1 MSAKLHA
8 GLLIIWT
15 IALVRF
21 ASAQAELPEKAVTG
35 PKPDAAAVQK
45 AIGEL
50 GHEDYATREAA
61 SKLLWLAG
69 LNAEASL
76 RTASASN
83 DPEVKMRARLILEK
97 FELGLT
103 PDMPPE
109 FEALLVNFRLSE
121 VEQKRTTLMAL
132 IDDKKVKLA
141 LQLAR
146 SERDSVIRD
155 SLVSSASR
163 HAQRFVPEMLVRE
176 ELNEAEAILEAVDI
190 AADSTL
196 ERLTA
201 MLLVSG
207 RLPERL
213 RAAEEK
219 LKLSTSPALAKRV
232 MYYRRANGDLAGAAA
247 LAREN
252 QLPYYQRAILL
263 EKGDWAGAAAAQD
276 ALFKGQK
283 PAAEAEAFSA
293 ALHFFAGNQGLA
305 DAKLRDLRTFAADQ
319 VSSYWDAAEAHLA
332 CEQPEEATKL
342 LAGSVPAAASYFHF
356 LRMNYAESQKLGG
369 ITKETKFDQAW
380 YDALVDGGLVA
391 TQSRMPRQQFA
402 RDLARQLHF
411 LGERDRAKEI
421 AAVLRKTADADKSG
435 QHWPML
441 INTSVLLNDRPQA
454 LLDLE
459 QALGRSGVSA
469 PTVFS
474 LLYSK
479 DFMLADALY
488 NKLLTDVTPKR
499 EALQLLEQLF
509 GPTGYSNEE
518 REALV
523 LKVAAIVEPWQG
535 IADYRL
541 HIRAGEIFVKLGDRD
556 QARRWLERAAG
567 STTDATIRLGDLARE
582 DDDWKTAEKWYRA
595 AFEKLPALP
604 LPRYL
609 LGETLI
615 AAGQREEGEKEQ
627 RRATLAT
634 IAPVTRYALA
644 FQLKERGL
652 NAAAAEQALI
662 LLRTSNPTVQ
672 HPTLA
677 AGHLRANV
685 TSEEFPALAAD
696 AWQRWLL
703 SMLSGVNN
711 YSLFDHY
718 LADPELIHRS
728 RATALLAADKP
739 DAAITELRR
748 VLILMPGNVR
758 MIEEFF
764 PLLEKVERR
773 KVASELLAEVTER
786 YEQTIRDYPQT
797 SHHRRE
803 LALMLARC
811 GWRMDDALKLAIEA
825 VKLEENT
832 ALNHDA
838 LAEVSFLR
846 GEQAAAI
853 KSGQRA
859 LELEKQNAEFQARLK
874 RWQNDTKR
882 KPDA

>member
-1 MSAKLHA
+1 MAAKLHA
-8 GLLIIWT
+8 GLLLWLAT
-15 IALVRF
+15 VALVRF
-21 ASAQAELPEKAVTG
+21 ASAQAELPEKGVAG
-35 PKPDAAAVQK
+35 PKPDAAAIQK

-50 GHEDYATREAA
+50 GHDDYATREAA
-61 SKLLWLAG
+61 SKQLWLAG
-69 LNAEASL
+69 LNAEPSL
-76 RTASASN
+76 RKAAMSS

-109 FEALLVNFRLSE
+109 FEALLVNFRLSD
-121 VEQKRTTLMAL
+121 VNQKRTTLMAL
-132 IDDKKVKLA
+132 IDDKKIKLA

-146 SERDSVIRD
+146 SERDNVIRD
-155 SLVSSASR
+155 SLISSASR
-163 HAQRFVPEMLVRE
+163 HAQRFVPEMLIRE
-176 ELNEAEAILEAVDI
+176 ELNEAEAILEAVEI
-190 AADSTL
+190 TADSTL

-207 RLPERL
+207 RLPDRL
-213 RAAEEK
+213 RAAEEQ

-232 MYYRRANGDLAGAAA
+232 MYYRRANGDLAGAAE
-247 LAREN
+247 LAGQNE
-252 QLPYYQRAILL
+252 LPYYQRAILL
-263 EKGDWAGAAAAQD
+263 EKGDWGGAAAVQD

-283 PAAEAEAFSA
+283 PAAETQAFSA

-305 DAKLRDLRTFAADQ
+305 DTKLQDLRAFAADQ
-319 VSSYWDAAEAHLA
+319 VSTYWDAAEAHLA
-332 CEQPEEATKL
+332 CEQPDQATKL
-342 LAGSVPAAASYFHF
+342 LAASVPAAASYFHF
-356 LRMNYAESQKLGG
+356 LRMNYAESQELGG
-369 ITKETKFDQAW
+369 ITKETKFDKAW
-380 YDALVDGGLVA
+380 YDALVDGGLFA
-391 TQSRMPRQQFA
+391 TQSRMPRHQFA

-421 AAVLRKTADADKSG
+421 AAVLRAAAEADKSG
-435 QHWPML
+435 QHWAML
-441 INTSVLLNDRPQA
+441 VNTDVLLNDRQQA

-459 QALGRSGVSA
+459 QALGRPGVSS
-469 PTVFS
+469 PS
-474 LLYSK
+474 LFVILYSK

-488 NKLLTDVTPKR
+488 HKLASDATKKR
-499 EALQLLEQLF
+499 EALQLVEQLF
-509 GPTGYSNEE
+509 GPAGYSDEE
-518 REALV
+518 RAALV
-523 LKVAAIVEPWQG
+523 VKVATIVEPWHD

-541 HIRAGEIFVKLGDRD
+541 HIRAGEIFVKLGDRP
-556 QARRWLERAAG
+556 QACRWLERAST
-567 STTDATIRLGDLARE
+567 STTEACIRLGDLARE
-582 DDDWKTAEKWYRA
+582 DKDWKTAEKWYRQ
-595 AFEKLPALP
+595 AFERLPALP

-609 LGETLI
+609 LGEVLI
-615 AAGQREEGEKEQ
+615 AAGQREEGELEQ

-652 NAAAAEQALI
+652 ETAAAEQALI

-685 TSEEFPALAAD
+685 IGREFPAQAAD

-711 YSLFDHY
+711 YTLFDHY

-728 RATALLAADKP
+728 RAKALLAEGKP

-758 MIEEFF
+758 MIEEFT
-764 PLLEKVERR
+764 PLLEKADRATIAEALLNE
-773 KVASELLAEVTER
+773 VASR
-786 YEQTIRDYPQT
+786 YEQTIRDFPNT

-811 GWRMDDALKLAIEA
+811 GRRMDDALKLADEA
-825 VKLEENT
+825 VKLEEHT

-838 LAEVSFLR
+838 LAEVHFLR
-846 GEQAAAI
+846 SDQAAAI
-853 KSGQRA
+853 KSGERA
-859 LELEKQNAEFQARLK
+859 LSLEKQNEEFQERLK
-874 RWQNDTKR
+874 RWKKEPPR
-882 KPDA
+882 

>member
-1 MSAKLHA
+1 MSAKTFA
-8 GLLIIWT
+8 GLFFLGTVALI
-15 IALVRF
+15 RF
-21 ASAQAELPEKAVTG
+21 ASAQAELPERAVTG

-50 GHEDYATREAA
+50 GHEDYTIREAA

-69 LNAEASL
+69 LDADAALRKASG
-76 RTASASN
+76 SN

-109 FEALLVNFRLSE
+109 FESLLVNFRLSE

-146 SERDSVIRD
+146 TERDSVIRD

-163 HAQRFVPEMLVRE
+163 HAQRFVPEMLIRE

-201 MLLVSG
+201 MLLVSS
-207 RLPERL
+207 RLPDRL

-232 MYYRRANGDLAGAAA
+232 MYYRRANGDLAGAAE
-247 LAREN
+247 LAGQN
-252 QLPYYQRAILL
+252 QLAYYQRAILL
-263 EKGDWAGAAAAQD
+263 EKGDWAGAAAVQD
-276 ALFKGQK
+276 ALYKGQK

-305 DAKLRDLRTFAADQ
+305 DAKLQDLRTFAADQ

-332 CEQPEEATKL
+332 CEQPEQATKL
-342 LAGSVPAAASYFHF
+342 LAASVPAAASYFHF

-402 RDLARQLHF
+402 RDLARQLHL
-411 LGERDRAKEI
+411 LGERERAKEI

-441 INTSVLLNDRPQA
+441 INTDVLLNDRPQA

-459 QALGRSGVSA
+459 QAIGRPGVSA

-474 LLYSK
+474 MLYSK

-488 NKLLTDVTPKR
+488 HKMTADGPKR
-499 EALQLLEQLF
+499 DALQFLEQLF
-509 GPTGYSNEE
+509 GPAGYSDEE

-523 LKVAAIVEPWQG
+523 VKVAAIVEPWQD

-541 HIRAGEIFVKLGDRD
+541 HIRAGEIFVKLGERD
-556 QARRWLERAAG
+556 QARRWFERAAS

-582 DDDWKTAEKWYRA
+582 DGDWKTAEKWYRA

-615 AAGQREEGEKEQ
+615 SAGQREEGEKEQ

-652 NAAAAEQALI
+652 NAAAAEQALV
-662 LLRTSNPTVQ
+662 LLRSSNPTVQ

-685 TSEEFPALAAD
+685 ISKESPAQAAD
-696 AWQRWLL
+696 GWQRWLL

-718 LADPELIHRS
+718 LLDPELIHRN
-728 RATALLAADKP
+728 RARALLADGKP
-739 DAAITELRR
+739 DAAIGELRK
-748 VLILMPGNVR
+748 VLILLPGDMR
-758 MIEEFF
+758 MVEEFF
-764 PLLEKVERR
+764 PLLEKVDRR
-773 KVASELLAEVTER
+773 KVAFELLEEVADR
-786 YEQTIRDYPQT
+786 YEQTIREFPQT

-803 LALMLARC
+803 LAYMLARC
-811 GWRMDDALKLAIEA
+811 GWRLDDALKLAEEA
-825 VKLEENT
+825 VKLEGST
-832 ALNHDA
+832 AYNHDA
-838 LAEVSFLR
+838 LAEVNFVR
-846 GEQAAAI
+846 GDQPAAI
-853 KSGQRA
+853 KAGQRA
-859 LELEKQNAEFQARLK
+859 LALEKQNAEFQARLK
-874 RWQNDTKR
+874 RWQNETKK
-882 KPDA
+882 KPDT